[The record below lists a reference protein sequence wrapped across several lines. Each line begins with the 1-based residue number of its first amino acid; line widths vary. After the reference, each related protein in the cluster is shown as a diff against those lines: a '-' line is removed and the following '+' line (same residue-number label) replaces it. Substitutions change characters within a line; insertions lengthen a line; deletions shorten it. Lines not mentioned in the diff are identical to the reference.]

1 MKFRNPFYYPK
12 QSCKIAPNPEY
23 QKVGFGIIT
32 ADDVRNITSL
42 SDEEKKYHRDCIL
55 NMEFESILSRIINSK
70 RNGDNKA
77 IMSNAGLSDE
87 EYEFMKNKLTE
98 LGYILS
104 DESKFDGSIS
114 KYATIYINW

>member
-1 MKFRNPFYYPK
+1 
-12 QSCKIAPNPEY
+12 
-23 QKVGFGIIT
+23 
-32 ADDVRNITSL
+32 
-42 SDEEKKYHRDCIL
+42 
-55 NMEFESILSRIINSK
+55 MEFESILSRIINSK